1 MGRAVLDFIHR
12 ESFFFWGGGGGGGGP
27 GELDQCKILGWGATR
42 KMFFQTEESS

>member
-12 ESFFFWGGGGGGGGP
+12 ESFFFWRVGGGGGD